1 MRRQR
6 SKGAE
11 RLGEQQPGRR
21 RGNREGMWVGM
32 ELSLGVPG
40 SLDGN
45 CAGFGSLEEGM
56 MECRRLVEVVHLT
69 FCPFSGNDRLQ
80 LESSMDESRL
90 RTPDPGR

>member
-1 MRRQR
+1 
-6 SKGAE
+6 
-11 RLGEQQPGRR
+11 
-21 RGNREGMWVGM
+21 MWVGV

-40 SLDGN
+40 GLDGN
-45 CAGFGSLEEGM
+45 CAGLGRLEEGM